1 MSRTYQHLSPEE
13 RAVIMIERQ
22 NGSSLRGIALRLGRS
37 AANISREVRRCGQT
51 GYNASQAATD
61 YRRRRSRCQNRGQS
75 ALSQGRGLDRP
86 GFWKTGVRVMWPV
99 FRRQGS

>member
-37 AANISREVRRCGQT
+37 AATISREVRRCGQT
-51 GYNASQAATD
+51 GYNASQAAID
-61 YRRRRSRCQNRGQS
+61 YRRCRTRCRRAKRLTAGSRLYRYVHDQ
-75 ALSQGRGLDRP
+75 L
-86 GFWKTGVRVMWPV
+86 V
-99 FRRQGS
+99 